1 MLKFNPHHEL
11 LNQWTLHNDKQDIC
25 VIRNYGNLLW
35 LLSIFE
41 TYYREAVETDQS
53 LEVIL
58 RRDQCTAFWESEEN
72 YQNGSFEIHL
82 DPEAFFAFHA
92 RYIMTIFGN
101 NLSDSDEPQV
111 NIVEINFRQTIASK
125 SMYFVIRIWTN
136 HPYTSMNDFLNKIN
150 TNERLII
157 EKTNCK
163 LIYEKHRSK
172 HGFDEKR
179 CPKPVMTATSK
190 PVMTATSKPVI
201 TATSKPVMAE
211 TSKPVMA
218 ETSKLVMATTRKPAT
233 LKRKIN
239 WDEMMF

>member
-1 MLKFNPHHEL
+1 MCFLHLDMLKFNPHRKL

-41 TYYREAVETDQS
+41 THYRDAVETDQS

-82 DPEAFFAFHA
+82 DPEAFFAFYA
-92 RYIMTIFGN
+92 RYIMTIFN
-101 NLSDSDEPQV
+101 NILSDSEEPLV
-111 NIVEINFRQTIASK
+111 NILEINFRQTIVSK
-125 SMYFVIRIWTN
+125 PMYFVVRIWTN
-136 HPYTSMNDFLNKIN
+136 HPFTSMNDFLNKIN
-150 TNERLII
+150 ANERLYI

-172 HGFDEKR
+172 NGFDENR
-179 CPKPVMTATSK
+179 CPKPVMA
-190 PVMTATSKPVI
+190 VTSKPVI
-201 TATSKPVMAE
+201 AEAGKPVIAE
-211 TSKPVMA
+211 
-218 ETSKLVMATTRKPAT
+218 TRKPVIAETRKPVT

-239 WDEMMF
+239 WNEMMF